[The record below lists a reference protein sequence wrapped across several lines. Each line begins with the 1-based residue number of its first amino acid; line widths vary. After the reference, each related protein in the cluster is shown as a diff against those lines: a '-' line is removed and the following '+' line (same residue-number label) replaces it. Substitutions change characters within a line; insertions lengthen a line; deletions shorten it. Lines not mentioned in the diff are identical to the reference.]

1 MRRYLLMLALILGL
15 VMSCVPKEVTLP
27 NKNLKYEKRENTYNG
42 KLYKGIVTYKGQPY
56 TGKIKMSL
64 KDKIGGWSGS
74 ISLKDGHL
82 DGISEINSKNGTNL
96 KFTVIDGKFE
106 GDYGGK
112 VEEMGTV
119 YVFFKNGRPEIMKS
133 DVKRSGM
140 NLKQSFTIAADGKIS
155 GEIIRDGNTYVFK
168 DGVGEMDGLTLKLT
182 LNEENRIVTEFYRG
196 DELLQKDVA
205 KSDTSP
211 GLLEQLAFPSFFNGE
226 EKDMSLVY

>member
-1 MRRYLLMLALILGL
+1 
-15 VMSCVPKEVTLP
+15 
-27 NKNLKYEKRENTYNG
+27 
-42 KLYKGIVTYKGQPY
+42 
-56 TGKIKMSL
+56 
-64 KDKIGGWSGS
+64 
-74 ISLKDGHL
+74 
-82 DGISEINSKNGTNL
+82 
-96 KFTVIDGKFE
+96 
-106 GDYGGK
+106 
-112 VEEMGTV
+112 
-119 YVFFKNGRPEIMKS
+119 
-133 DVKRSGM
+133 M